1 MKTSIRSFGICMAW
15 LFFLAVVVSCSNF
28 SQGAYNAL
36 NVSKAQYT
44 ATLTTAGELYQE
56 GKITDATKKEFI
68 KYGDLYMTAHNKA
81 RDALLDY
88 QMATLEQKPP
98 TKAVYLEIADEV
110 ARHLADLLAYL
121 RKWKG
126 GAQ

>member
-1 MKTSIRSFGICMAW
+1 MKTRIRSFGICMAG
-15 LFFLAVVVSCSNF
+15 LFILAIAFSCSNF

-56 GKITDATKKEFI
+56 GKITDATKAEFI
-68 KYGDLYMTAHNKA
+68 KYGNLYMAAHNEA
-81 RDALLDY
+81 VDALLDY
-88 QMATLEQKPP
+88 QMATLEQKPD
-98 TKAVYLEIADEV
+98 TKAVYLQIADKV
-110 ARHLADLLAYL
+110 AEHLADLLAYL